1 MHVIEAPARD
11 AVAALWR
18 YREGVEHEAAALFAT
33 LAADLA
39 AAGLPALAARART
52 AAADEERHAARCRAI
67 VAACETPRAPTGAG
81 PRDPTGAG
89 PRGLTPASPAA
100 RPFVLGPRESDPARR
115 ALYASVAIGCVTE
128 SLSCALLL
136 AMRAPATFRPVQAA
150 IDEILKDEIEH
161 SRIGWAHLATAA
173 GTGDVSWL
181 APHLAGMRA
190 AALDHDVAD
199 LPTAP
204 DLSAFGILPRAEVAT
219 VVDTTWRDVI
229 VPGLARYGIRA

>member
-1 MHVIEAPARD
+1 MHLIEAPARD
-11 AVAALWR
+11 AVVALWR

-67 VAACETPRAPTGAG
+67 VAACETRDEPAAPPPAARPLALG
-81 PRDPTGAG
+81 PRDP
-89 PRGLTPASPAA
+89 
-100 RPFVLGPRESDPARR
+100 DPARR
-115 ALYASVAIGCVTE
+115 ALYASVALGCVTE

-136 AMRAPATFRPVQAA
+136 AMRAPATFPPVQAA

-161 SRIGWAHLATAA
+161 SRVGWAHLATAA

-181 APHLAGMRA
+181 ASHIGAMRA

-204 DLSAFGILPRAEVAT
+204 DLSAFGILPRAAVAT

-229 VPGLARYGIRA
+229 VPGLARYGIRT